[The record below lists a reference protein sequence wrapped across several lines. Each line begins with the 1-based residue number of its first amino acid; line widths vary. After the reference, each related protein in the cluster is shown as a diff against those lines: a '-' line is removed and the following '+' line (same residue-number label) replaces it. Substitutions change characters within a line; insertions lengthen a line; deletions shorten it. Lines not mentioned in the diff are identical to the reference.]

1 MHDPLGEH
9 DSIDGPSRQPRNTPL
24 MCAASRM
31 PPRSEQTL
39 RRRQERG
46 ELRVRTAA
54 AFRGLVEEN
63 GLAAAYDATDVV
75 VAADAGFTDQA
86 TLQLGLGPSEPPI
99 RMRDATVGGVAAM
112 AAGGA
117 GDLVISAAMG
127 GARVLADLLGGGPV
141 ELLATGEGTRLQPR
155 RELHTS
161 IHLASI
167 GTGRLLLSRA
177 ISENGVVAVSS
188 AEGVVRSPYGPLV
201 GPFGNALHDCAGADS
216 IGLAMPGLGLL
227 GPGSPVLVGGAIG
240 WVVGPGSGHQPNP
253 KRLPSGHACTPGAVA
268 AVCVDLHELRPEW
281 VRACRF
287 EGLGQ
292 ALLVAIAAPIAL
304 LDSGVAR
311 QAATGNGTL
320 VAPVLDMSIP
330 RRIKP
335 SLGSVTYAELHGG
348 HLEVGGQRLRAAPV
362 HSPRLAAAAA
372 DDLVERLRQGTF
384 PLRLPLL
391 SLGKRPG
398 ILPLEV

>member
-1 MHDPLGEH
+1 
-9 DSIDGPSRQPRNTPL
+9 
-24 MCAASRM
+24 M
-31 PPRSEQTL
+31 PHRSEQAL

-54 AFRGLVEEN
+54 AFRELAEQA
-63 GLAAAYDATDVV
+63 GLAEAYDATDVV
-75 VAADAGFTDQA
+75 VAADAGFTDQG

-99 RMRDATVGGVAAM
+99 RMRDAALNGVAAT

-117 GDLVISAAMG
+117 GDLVLTVATG
-127 GARVLADLLGGGPV
+127 GARVLADLLGGGRV
-141 ELLATGEGTRLQPR
+141 DLLAAGEGTRLQPR

-161 IHLASI
+161 IGLGDI

-177 ISENGVVAVSS
+177 IGENGVVAVSS
-188 AEGVVRSPYGPLV
+188 AEGVVRSSYGPLV
-201 GPFGNALHDCAGADS
+201 GPFGNALYDCAGADS

-253 KRLPSGHACTPGAVA
+253 RRLPGGHACTPGAVA
-268 AVCVDLHELRPEW
+268 AVCVDLHDLRPEW

-287 EGLGQ
+287 EGQGE
-292 ALLVAIAAPIAL
+292 ALLVAIAAPIPL
-304 LDSGVAR
+304 LDGGVAG
-311 QAATGNGTL
+311 QAATGNATL
-320 VAPVLDMSIP
+320 VAPVLDVSIP

-348 HLEVGGQRLRAAPV
+348 RIEAGGQRLRAAPT
-362 HSPRLAAAAA
+362 HSPRLAATIAAE
-372 DDLVERLRQGTF
+372 LVERLRQGTF
-384 PLRLPLL
+384 PLRLPLG
-391 SLGKRPG
+391 SLGQRPG
-398 ILPLEV
+398 MRPLEV